1 MVVVEDQVMVEDLL
15 ELQVDQVVVDQVDHH
30 MVQEEPVILHHLL
43 LHKVILVVKVAL
55 LHLVEEGVL
64 VLPVVLLLITP
75 VPVQVVL
82 VFKFISQELQQILV

>member
-1 MVVVEDQVMVEDLL
+1 MVEDLL